1 MNVVFYPEMNLETI
15 GLAMFVFLITV
26 VGTDD
31 RSVVKTVD
39 NVDTLNGN

>member
-1 MNVVFYPEMNLETI
+1 
-15 GLAMFVFLITV
+15 MFVFLITV

-39 NVDTLNGN
+39 NVEILMEIEVSKIS